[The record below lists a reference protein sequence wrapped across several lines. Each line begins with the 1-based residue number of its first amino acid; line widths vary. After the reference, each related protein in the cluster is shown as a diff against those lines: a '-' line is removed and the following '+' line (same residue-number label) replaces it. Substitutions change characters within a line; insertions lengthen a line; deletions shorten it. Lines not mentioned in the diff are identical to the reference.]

1 MLLKGLFPVASHWLM
16 QGAPLIVCSLALSGC
31 VSDQK
36 IALAQCK
43 LELTQMPPT
52 GVVADELHVG
62 EVRAEIHMLDCMELK
77 GYERD
82 SLKHR
87 SKKCDQTP
95 SGYSFYAW
103 CYHPTGPLAR
113 LGYWVESALD

>member
-1 MLLKGLFPVASHWLM
+1 MIHLRRLFSVASHWLM
-16 QGAPLIVCSLALSGC
+16 QGALLIVCSLALSGC

-36 IALAQCK
+36 MALAQCK
-43 LELTQMPPT
+43 LELTKMPPN
-52 GVVADELHVG
+52 G
-62 EVRAEIHMLDCMELK
+62 EVAAEIHMLMCMEAK

-95 SGYSFYAW
+95 SGYSYYAW

-113 LGYWVESALD
+113 LGYWVESTLD